1 MAALV
6 NEELG
11 RDRIDWALKIRP
23 SRNEQRKL
31 IGRLTTT
38 GGKASPYFTFL
49 RKWLTAYTVDTE
61 DLFLHG
67 GGQRIYVRVNP
78 FSPFFRYVGRH
89 KGPQYLRD
97 DNALRLSE
105 KSDRLPSRETLFNQR
120 VSKKFG
126 GPGMTIDM
134 PLFMCPPGTER
145 LDAHRL
151 ESWYQKQI
159 GTMQGYNERR
169 LRAGARYQTENQK
182 GQKKGIKPR
191 RRPVHRLREGRTR
204 DHDAFTNNTRTRVTT
219 YTVRSNSRI
228 TRTTSDL
235 TAILKIAMKS
245 GEETRVNV
253 NHGEHEITNKTL
265 ARLRFSDTEIIVIFA
280 DDMSIKTTIGKW
292 LVMQKKT
299 L

>member
-1 MAALV
+1 MATPRTPAYGPLRPGWCLKGQKAISLMTRSQLSRHNSQNFQSCLDKYRQLAALV

-11 RDRIDWALKIRP
+11 RDRIDWALKVRP
-23 SRNEQRKL
+23 WRNEQRRL
-31 IGRLTTT
+31 IGRLTAT

-134 PLFMCPPGTER
+134 PLFMCPSGTER

-151 ESWYQKQI
+151 ENWYQKQI

-169 LRAGARYQTENQK
+169 LRAGARFHTENQK

-204 DHDAFTNNTRTRVTT
+204 DHDSFTNNTRTRVTT
-219 YTVRSNSRI
+219 YT
-228 TRTTSDL
+228 
-235 TAILKIAMKS
+235 
-245 GEETRVNV
+245 
-253 NHGEHEITNKTL
+253 
-265 ARLRFSDTEIIVIFA
+265 A
-280 DDMSIKTTIGKW
+280 DCNDA
-292 LVMQKKT
+292 
-299 L
+299 